1 MVYAEEDSSPCI
13 SYYFRDLPKDPLL
26 SREEEFSS
34 FQQIKQKKQLFLED
48 LCRFA
53 GKELRKELQRLVQ
66 EPEEF
71 YFSLPIDHPQEAQ
84 KLLSQISN
92 EINSTYQK
100 RNGSSPPKRYALLA
114 GLVEEIHF
122 KNSYYYRILA
132 DYAAPSKQEPAQK
145 KRKKQFE
152 RLETRLK
159 SYETA
164 HHKFTLANLRLVID
178 WAKRYCGRGLDLAD
192 LIQEGNLG
200 LMRAMEKFDETRGYK
215 FSTYAS
221 WWIRQSLGR
230 AIMEK
235 GPLVR
240 IPTHMQEIIYGYW
253 KTSEHLVRELSRP
266 PLREEIAERMN
277 LSIKSVDKI
286 AMLVKNY
293 LEADAPIG
301 EDGDLTRGSYLF
313 REEAVAEDLAEKNTV
328 FKDMLKKIKQCL
340 SSREAEILLR
350 HKGIGY
356 PEEQTLEF
364 IGDCL
369 GVTRERIR
377 QVEAK
382 ALKKLRKKFKR
393 EENFLSDGG
402 NEIQDPSFYRRA
414 II

>member
-1 MVYAEEDSSPCI
+1 MVYAEEESSRCI
-13 SYYFRDLPKDPLL
+13 SYYFRDLPKDLLL
-26 SREEEFSS
+26 SREEEFFS

-53 GKELRKELQRLVQ
+53 GKELRKELQRLIQ

-71 YFSLPIDHPQEAQ
+71 YFGLHIDHPQEAQ
-84 KLLSQISN
+84 KLLSQISD
-92 EINSTYQK
+92 EINDTYRK
-100 RNGSSPPKRYALLA
+100 RNGSSPPQRYAILA
-114 GLVEEIHF
+114 GLVEGIHF
-122 KNSYYYRILA
+122 KNSYYRRILEE
-132 DYAAPSKQEPAQK
+132 YAAPLKKEPEQKQ
-145 KRKKQFE
+145 RKKQFE

-164 HHKFTLANLRLVID
+164 HHRFTTANLRLVID
-178 WAKRYCGRGLDLAD
+178 WAKRYLGRGLDMAD

-221 WWIRQSLGR
+221 WWIKQSLNR

-253 KTSEHLVRELSRP
+253 RTSEHLVRELSRP
-266 PLREEIAERMN
+266 PLREEIAERMG
-277 LSIKSVDKI
+277 LPIKQIDRI
-286 AMLVKNY
+286 AMLVKHY
-293 LEADAPIG
+293 LETDAPIG
-301 EDGDLTRGSYLF
+301 EEGDITHGSYLL
-313 REEAVAEDLAEKNTV
+313 REEAVAESLAEKKTV
-328 FKDMLKKIKQCL
+328 SADLQKKIKQCL
-340 SSREAEILLR
+340 SSREAEVIFRR
-350 HKGIGY
+350 HGINY
-356 PEEQTLEF
+356 PEAQTLED

-377 QVEAK
+377 QIENC
-382 ALKKLRKKFKR
+382 ALKKLRNKFKR
-393 EENFLSDGG
+393 EENLLPNGR
-402 NEIQDPSFYRRA
+402 NEIQDPPFYRRS

>member
-1 MVYAEEDSSPCI
+1 MVYLEEDSSSCI
-13 SYYFRDLPKDPLL
+13 SHYFKDLPKDPLL

-71 YFSLPIDHPQEAQ
+71 YFGLHIDHPQEAQ
-84 KLLSQISN
+84 KLLSQISD

-132 DYAAPSKQEPAQK
+132 DYAVPLEKESVQK
-145 KRKKQFE
+145 KRKKKFE
-152 RLETRLK
+152 RLKDGLR
-159 SYETA
+159 SYETS
-164 HHKFTLANLRLVID
+164 HHQFVLANLRLVISLT
-178 WAKRYCGRGLDLAD
+178 KKYCGRGLDLTD

-221 WWIRQSLGR
+221 RWIKQSLNR

-235 GPLVR
+235 RSLIR
-240 IPTHMQEIIYGYW
+240 IPLHMQGIIYDYW
-253 KTSEHLVRELSRP
+253 KTFEYLVRELSRR
-266 PLREEIAERMN
+266 PLREEIAERMS
-277 LSIKSVDKI
+277 LPISRVDKI
-286 AMLVKNY
+286 AMLVKRY
-293 LEADAPIG
+293 LKTDAPIG
-301 EDGDLTRGSYLF
+301 AEGDLTRSSYLL
-313 REEAVAEDLAEKNTV
+313 REEAVAEDLADKKNV
-328 FKDMLKKIKQCL
+328 SQDILKKIEQCL
-340 SSREAEILLR
+340 SPREAEIILR
-350 HKGIGY
+350 RHGFTY
-356 PEEQTLEF
+356 PEAQTLEY
-364 IGDCL
+364 IGKCL
-369 GVTRERIR
+369 GVTSERIR
-377 QVEAK
+377 QVEAR

-393 EENFLSDGG
+393 EENLLSDGR
-402 NEIQDPSFYRRA
+402 NELQDPPFYRYSP
-414 II
+414 I